1 MTTIS
6 ITIQDIKEIKNLMNE
21 VDQLKDGSCN
31 YGDDLNPTN
40 YAGKESLI
48 DFKESKIEKNIE
60 IISKLLD
67 VSYNCV
73 VDMCYDFDFAQEV
86 LNDIYTPAN

>member
-1 MTTIS
+1 MKT
-6 ITIQDIKEIKNLMNE
+6 ITITLNDIKEIKILMNE

-40 YAGKESLI
+40 YDGKESLI

-60 IISKLLD
+60 IASKILG
-67 VSYNCV
+67 VSYDCV
-73 VDMCYDFDFAQEV
+73 VDMCYDFDFANEV
-86 LNDIYTPAN
+86 LNDLQTA